1 MTATVPRTVQRRL
14 LIEGWRFVPH
24 SYAFVAQAHCLCIA
38 KRAGIELRFIDLPLY
53 SETWQRAR
61 GIFAPAEEK
70 VLEGLPGPEASFLPE
85 ATLTLRPEQPDF
97 SAPRSGRRF
106 AFGTAEYRVLTEAN
120 ASGLRS
126 AADVPA
132 SVDVVTPS
140 RWAGLAFE
148 RFGFARERVHVIPHG
163 IDPLV
168 LHPDETSRRASREA
182 LGVSN
187 ALVFTSVGAMT
198 WNKGLDLLLAAF
210 ARVIEVEPDVHL
222 VLKGMDALYG
232 SQDFVRELM
241 GDMPARDREAVA
253 SRLTYGGGT
262 LPARAL
268 ARLLRAADCY
278 VSPYRAEGFNLP
290 VLEAMACGVPVMC
303 TAGGPTDEFT
313 DGSCAKPIRSHLR
326 KKRLDATVEGD
337 ALEPD
342 FEHLVALMREA
353 VRERDRL
360 PAMGALAAQ
369 HAVKNFTWDAVT
381 DRLLARLL
389 P

>member
-1 MTATVPRTVQRRL
+1 MTTTTVSSSPRRL

-24 SYAFVAQAHCLCIA
+24 SYAFVAHAHCLCIA
-38 KRAGIELRFIDLPLY
+38 RRVGIDLRFVDLPLY
-53 SETWQRAR
+53 SETWKRAR
-61 GIFAPAEEK
+61 GVFAPAEEQL
-70 VLEGLPGPEASFLPE
+70 LEELRSPEASFLPE
-85 ATLTLRPEQPDF
+85 ATFTLRPEQPDF

-126 AADVPA
+126 AADVPET
-132 SVDVVTPS
+132 VDVITPS

-148 RFGFARERVHVIPHG
+148 RFGFSRERVHVVPHG

-168 LHPDETSRRASREA
+168 LHPDEASRRASREA
-182 LGVSN
+182 LGVSD
-187 ALVFTSVGAMT
+187 AFVFMSVGAMT

-210 ARVIEVEPDVHL
+210 ARVAETEPDVHL

-241 GDMPARDREAVA
+241 DDLPARARETVA

-262 LPARAL
+262 LPARSL

-290 VLEAMACGVPVMC
+290 VLEAMACGVPVAC

-313 DGSCAKPIRSHLR
+313 DRSFAEPIRSQVR
-326 KKRLDATVEGD
+326 KKRLDATTEGD

-342 FEHLVALMREA
+342 LEHLVTLMRDA
-353 VRERDRL
+353 ARQRDRL

-369 HAVKNFTWDAVT
+369 HAAKNFTWDAVT
-381 DRLLARLL
+381 DLLLARLL

>member
-1 MTATVPRTVQRRL
+1 MTTTVSGSPRRL
-14 LIEGWRFVPH
+14 LIEGWRFIPH

-38 KRAGIELRFIDLPLY
+38 TRADVDLRFVDLPLY
-53 SETWQRAR
+53 SEGWERAR
-61 GIFAPAEEK
+61 GVFSPAQEQILEE
-70 VLEGLPGPEASFLPE
+70 LRGPEASFFPE
-85 ATLTLRPEQPDF
+85 ATFTLRPEQPVF

-120 ASGLRS
+120 AGGFRS
-126 AADVPA
+126 AADVPET
-132 SVDVVTPS
+132 VDVITPS

-148 RFGFARERVHVIPHG
+148 RFGFPRERVHVVPHG

-168 LHPDETSRRASREA
+168 LHPDEASRHASREA
-182 LGVSN
+182 LGVSD
-187 ALVFTSVGAMT
+187 AFVFMSVGAMT

-210 ARVIEVEPDVHL
+210 ARVAETEPDVHL

-241 GDMPARDREAVA
+241 GDMPARAREAVA

-290 VLEAMACGVPVMC
+290 VLEAMACGVPVLC

-313 DGSCAKPIRSHLR
+313 DPSSAARIRSQLQ
-326 KKRLDATVEGD
+326 KKRLDATTEGD

-342 FEHLVALMREA
+342 LEHLVTLMRDA
-353 VRERDRL
+353 ARQRDRL
-360 PAMGALAAQ
+360 PAMGALAAE
-369 HAVKNFTWDAVT
+369 HAAKNFTWDAVT
-381 DRLLARLL
+381 DLLLARLL